1 MFFTFDSKKRIDFKL
16 SSQSV
21 IKVLF
26 ITGNTS
32 NASIADNA
40 RKASNAV
47 LQVIKQVMQERLTYR
62 LSSYLLSIAVIYTS
76 NAIL

>member
-1 MFFTFDSKKRIDFKL
+1 M

-21 IKVLF
+21 IEVFGFSIHTF

-47 LQVIKQVMQERLTYR
+47 LQVIKQVMQERLTHR
-62 LSSYLLSIAVIYTS
+62 LSSYLLSIAAIYTS